1 MPAKAE
7 PNVVPLCDVLLVLL
21 IIFMVITPSV
31 QRGMDAKLPETTA
44 DSASAPDVIVLT
56 LHKDGKVDINRTF
69 YERDLLESQL
79 MSIYGPRQHKTM
91 LIRADARVP
100 FNQVVEMMDVA
111 RGAGVEEIGIVL
123 EYFEEE
129 EEGGR

>member
-1 MPAKAE
+1 MAAKAE

-44 DSASAPDVIVLT
+44 DTASAPDVIVLT

-79 MSIYGPRQHKTM
+79 MNIYGPRQHKTM

>member
-1 MPAKAE
+1 MAAKAE

-31 QRGMDAKLPETTA
+31 QRGMDAKLPETLGGS
-44 DSASAPDVIVLT
+44 DQSIDVIVMT
-56 LHKDGKVDINRTF
+56 LHNDGKIDINKSF
-69 YERDLLESQL
+69 YDRDILESQL
-79 MSIYGPRQHKTM
+79 MTIYGPRQHKTI

-100 FNQVVEMMDVA
+100 FTNVVELMDIA
-111 RGAGVEEIGIVL
+111 RGAGVEEVGIVL

-129 EEGGR
+129 GGVN

>member
-1 MPAKAE
+1 MAAKAE

-31 QRGMDAKLPETTA
+31 QRGMDAKLPETLGGS
-44 DSASAPDVIVLT
+44 DQSIDVIVMT
-56 LHKDGKVDINRTF
+56 LHNNGQIDINKSF
-69 YERDLLESQL
+69 YEREILESQL
-79 MSIYGPRQHKTM
+79 MTIYGPRQHKTI

-100 FNQVVEMMDVA
+100 FTNVVELMDIA
-111 RGAGVEEIGIVL
+111 RGAGVEEVGIVL

-129 EEGGR
+129 GDEN

>member
-1 MPAKAE
+1 MAAKAE

-31 QRGMDAKLPETTA
+31 QRGMDAKLPETLGGS
-44 DSASAPDVIVLT
+44 DQSIDVIVMT
-56 LHKDGKVDINRTF
+56 LHNDGKIDINKSF
-69 YERDLLESQL
+69 YERDILDSEL
-79 MSIYGPRQHKTM
+79 MRIYGPRQHKTI

-100 FNQVVEMMDVA
+100 FTNVVELMDIA

-129 EEGGR
+129 GDGN

>member
-31 QRGMDAKLPETTA
+31 QRGMDAKLPETLGGS
-44 DSASAPDVIVLT
+44 DQSIDVIVMT
-56 LHKDGKVDINRTF
+56 LHNDGKIDINKSF
-69 YERDLLESQL
+69 YERDILDSEL
-79 MSIYGPRQHKTM
+79 MRIYGPRQHKTI

-100 FNQVVEMMDVA
+100 FTNVVELMDIA
-111 RGAGVEEIGIVL
+111 RGAGVEEVGIVL

-129 EEGGR
+129 GEVN

>member
-1 MPAKAE
+1 MAAKAE

-31 QRGMDAKLPETTA
+31 QRGMDAKLPETLGGS
-44 DSASAPDVIVLT
+44 DQSIDVIVMT
-56 LHKDGKVDINRTF
+56 LHNNGQIDINKSF
-69 YERDLLESQL
+69 YEREILESEL
-79 MSIYGPRQHKTM
+79 MRIYGPRQHKTI

-100 FNQVVEMMDVA
+100 FTNVVELMDIA
-111 RGAGVEEIGIVL
+111 RGAGVEEVGIVL

-129 EEGGR
+129 GEEN

>member
-1 MPAKAE
+1 MGAKAE

-31 QRGMDAKLPETTA
+31 QRGMDAKLPETLGGS
-44 DSASAPDVIVLT
+44 DQSIDVIVMT
-56 LHKDGKVDINRTF
+56 LHNDGKIDINKSF
-69 YERDLLESQL
+69 YERDILESEL
-79 MSIYGPRQHKTM
+79 MRIYGPRQHKTI

-100 FNQVVEMMDVA
+100 FTNVVELMDIA
-111 RGAGVEEIGIVL
+111 RGAGVEEVGIVL

-129 EEGGR
+129 GGVN

>member
-1 MPAKAE
+1 MAAKAE

-31 QRGMDAKLPETTA
+31 QRGMDVKLPETLGGS
-44 DSASAPDVIVLT
+44 DQSIDVIVMT
-56 LHKDGKVDINRTF
+56 LHNNGQIDINKSF
-69 YERDLLESQL
+69 YEREILESEL
-79 MSIYGPRQHKTM
+79 MRIYGPRQHKTI

-100 FNQVVEMMDVA
+100 FTNVVELMDIA
-111 RGAGVEEIGIVL
+111 RGAGVEEVGIVL

-129 EEGGR
+129 GDEN

>member
-1 MPAKAE
+1 MAAKAE

-31 QRGMDAKLPETTA
+31 QRGMDAKLPETLGGS
-44 DSASAPDVIVLT
+44 DQSIDVIVMT
-56 LHKDGKVDINRTF
+56 LHKDGKIDINKSF
-69 YERDLLESQL
+69 YERDILESQL
-79 MSIYGPRQHKTM
+79 MTIYGPRQHKTI

-100 FNQVVEMMDVA
+100 FTNVVELMDIA
-111 RGAGVEEIGIVL
+111 RGAGVEEVGIVL

-129 EEGGR
+129 EGVN

>member
-1 MPAKAE
+1 MAAKAE

-31 QRGMDAKLPETTA
+31 QRGMDAKLPETLGGT
-44 DSASAPDVIVLT
+44 DQSIDVIVMT
-56 LHKDGKVDINRTF
+56 LHNDGKIDINKQF
-69 YERDLLESQL
+69 YEREILDSEL
-79 MSIYGPRQHKTM
+79 MRIYGPRQHKTI

-100 FNQVVEMMDVA
+100 FTNVVELMDIA
-111 RGAGVEEIGIVL
+111 RGAGVEEVGIVL

-129 EEGGR
+129 GDEN

>member
-31 QRGMDAKLPETTA
+31 QRGMDAKLPETLGGS
-44 DSASAPDVIVLT
+44 DQSIDVIVMT
-56 LHKDGKVDINRTF
+56 LHNDGKIDINKSF
-69 YERDLLESQL
+69 YERDILDSELLR
-79 MSIYGPRQHKTM
+79 IYGPRQHKTM

-100 FNQVVEMMDVA
+100 FSNVVELMDIA
-111 RGAGVEEIGIVL
+111 RGAGVEEVGIVL

-129 EEGGR
+129 EGEN

>member
-1 MPAKAE
+1 MAAKAE

-31 QRGMDAKLPETTA
+31 QRGMDAKLPETLGGS
-44 DSASAPDVIVLT
+44 DQSIDVIVMT
-56 LHKDGKVDINRTF
+56 LHNNGQIDINKSF
-69 YERDLLESQL
+69 YEREILESEL
-79 MSIYGPRQHKTM
+79 MRIYGPRQHKTM

-100 FNQVVEMMDVA
+100 FTNVVELMDIA
-111 RGAGVEEIGIVL
+111 RGAGVEEVGIVL

-129 EEGGR
+129 GDEN

>member
-1 MPAKAE
+1 MGAKAE

-31 QRGMDAKLPETTA
+31 QRGMDAKLPETLGGS
-44 DSASAPDVIVLT
+44 DQSIDVIVMT
-56 LHKDGKVDINRTF
+56 LHNDGKIDINKSF
-69 YERDLLESQL
+69 YERDILDSEL
-79 MSIYGPRQHKTM
+79 MRIYGPRQHKTI

-100 FNQVVEMMDVA
+100 FTNVVELMDIA
-111 RGAGVEEIGIVL
+111 RGAGVEEVGIVL

-129 EEGGR
+129 GGVN

>member
-1 MPAKAE
+1 MAAKAE

-31 QRGMDAKLPETTA
+31 QRGMDAKLPETLGGS
-44 DSASAPDVIVLT
+44 DQSIDVIVMT
-56 LHKDGKVDINRTF
+56 LHKDGKIDINKSF
-69 YERDLLESQL
+69 YERDILESQL
-79 MSIYGPRQHKTM
+79 MTIYGPRQHKTI

-100 FNQVVEMMDVA
+100 FTNVVELMDIA
-111 RGAGVEEIGIVL
+111 RGAGVEEVGIVL

-129 EEGGR
+129 GGVN

>member
-1 MPAKAE
+1 MAAKAE

-31 QRGMDAKLPETTA
+31 QRGMDAKLPETLGGS
-44 DSASAPDVIVLT
+44 DQSIDVIVMT
-56 LHKDGKVDINRTF
+56 LHNDGKIDINKSF
-69 YERDLLESQL
+69 YEREILESEL
-79 MSIYGPRQHKTM
+79 MRIYGPRQHKTI

-100 FNQVVEMMDVA
+100 FTNVVELMDIA
-111 RGAGVEEIGIVL
+111 RGAGVEEVGIVL

-129 EEGGR
+129 GDEN

>member
-1 MPAKAE
+1 MAAKAE

-31 QRGMDAKLPETTA
+31 QRGMDAKLPETLGGT
-44 DSASAPDVIVLT
+44 DQSIDVIVMT
-56 LHKDGKVDINRTF
+56 LHNDGKIDINKQF
-69 YERDLLESQL
+69 YEREILDSEL
-79 MSIYGPRQHKTM
+79 MRIYGPRQHKTM

-100 FNQVVEMMDVA
+100 FTNVVELMDIA
-111 RGAGVEEIGIVL
+111 RGAGVEEVGIVL

-129 EEGGR
+129 GDEN

>member
-1 MPAKAE
+1 MAAKAE

-31 QRGMDAKLPETTA
+31 QRGMDAKLPETLGGS
-44 DSASAPDVIVLT
+44 DQSIDVIVMT
-56 LHKDGKVDINRTF
+56 LHNDGKIDINKSF
-69 YERDLLESQL
+69 YERDILESEL
-79 MSIYGPRQHKTM
+79 MRIYGPRQHKTM

-100 FNQVVEMMDVA
+100 FTNVVELMDIA

-129 EEGGR
+129 GDGN